1 MLIQQNVLEIRKAT
15 KLTSNIK
22 YLEKVA
28 QIFPHFEGNKLPDF
42 GKNNLWFLLRIN
54 NKVCHRH
61 DFNNGWFRRFLSPAY
76 KNPTLFVPHNSSVF
90 L

>member
-42 GKNNLWFLLRIN
+42 GKNNLWFL
-54 NKVCHRH
+54 
-61 DFNNGWFRRFLSPAY
+61 
-76 KNPTLFVPHNSSVF
+76 
-90 L
+90 

>member
-1 MLIQQNVLEIRKAT
+1 MYWKSVKQQNLPVA
-15 KLTSNIK
+15 IK

-28 QIFPHFEGNKLPDF
+28 QIFPHFEGDKLPDF

-76 KNPTLFVPHNSSVF
+76 KNPTLFVPLNSSVF